1 VPGTRN
7 TCVDRLDAGKLGF
20 LFQNFDQKRRERGRS
35 SCFHVFTNFLKS
47 MYDGRGDSNA
57 EERRGE
63 EKTTMKVL
71 LVCLFA
77 CLLACFRV
85 SFAAVTVST
94 FLLSFSS
101 LGHSPRAPCRWIK

>member
-7 TCVDRLDAGKLGF
+7 TYVDRLDAGKLGF

-71 LVCLFA
+71 LVCLLA
-77 CLLACFRV
+77 CLHVFEFPLPLLL
-85 SFAAVTVST
+85 
-94 FLLSFSS
+94 FLLSYFLSH
-101 LGHSPRAPCRWIK
+101 L